1 MFYNKQYVIM
11 YIFSLVEPKYFPLR
25 VMNIMKSITENQI
38 FKEHSEVKKHL
49 SGGELWN
56 YGGYIGTIGMELLPI

>member
-1 MFYNKQYVIM
+1 
-11 YIFSLVEPKYFPLR
+11 LVEPKYFPLR
-25 VMNIMKSITENQI
+25 VMNIMKSITANQI

>member
-1 MFYNKQYVIM
+1 M

-25 VMNIMKSITENQI
+25 LMNIIKSITANKI

-49 SGGELWN
+49 LDGELCN
-56 YGGYIGTIGMELLPI
+56 YGGYI